1 MQIAYSA
8 CDPGNYFVIP
18 GSPEESCKADNQLV
32 SMADNL
38 HLRME
43 YGPDDFVVAIVG
55 SQLSYRAMWLEHAFI
70 LKALYPLFTDF
81 GSSSSHLKIIISAGD
96 STGNYSRIVEVRGVY
111 STIILLCCTFTNLP

>member
-8 CDPGNYFVIP
+8 CDSGNYFVIP
-18 GSPEESCKADNQLV
+18 GSPEESCEADGQLV

-38 HLRME
+38 RLRME
-43 YGPDDFVVAIVG
+43 YGPDDFVVAVVG

-81 GSSSSHLKIIISAGD
+81 GRHLKIIISAGH
-96 STGNYSRIVEVRGVY
+96 STGNYSHIVEVRGVY
-111 STIILLCCTFTNLP
+111 SIIKLLCHVTY